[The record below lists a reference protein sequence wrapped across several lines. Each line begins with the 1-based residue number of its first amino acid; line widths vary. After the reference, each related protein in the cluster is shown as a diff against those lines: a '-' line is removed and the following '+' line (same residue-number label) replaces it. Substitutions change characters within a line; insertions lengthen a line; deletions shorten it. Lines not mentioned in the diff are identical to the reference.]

1 MPMNS
6 VIQEKR
12 KELGLTQ
19 EQVAEYLNVSIPAVS
34 RWENGA
40 TSPDISLLPPLA
52 RLLKIDLNTL
62 FCFQEDMTPQ
72 EIGYFCREV
81 GEIAKTE
88 GIAAGFQ
95 AAKQKLQEYPH
106 SDTLLHCLTV
116 SLDGLVTMSGLC
128 EEEARPYNETLAGWY
143 RRLSASSDC
152 KIKNSA
158 DFMRASRLIRDGDYE
173 KAQEILDQ
181 MPDREDLTGSM
192 ADRRILQIN
201 LWLCQGETEKA
212 RKALQSALLT
222 AVNKV
227 QMLLCKMVD
236 AELAAGSTETAEDIA
251 GRTAQM
257 TALFDLWE
265 YNSCVA
271 PLQVAFA
278 REDADTSI
286 SLLRKMLAS
295 MLTPRDMSRSPLF
308 SRLAN
313 TSDQKQ
319 MLSAI
324 LSEMER
330 ESPAYGFLQ
339 SRDAFQELIAEYRAF
354 TENQAGR

>member
-62 FCFQEDMTPQ
+62 FCFQEDMTQQ

-81 GEIAKTE
+81 GEIAKTA

-116 SLDGLVTMSGLC
+116 SLDGLVTMSALS

-143 RRLSASSDC
+143 RRLSASSDS

-158 DFMRASRLIRDGDYE
+158 DFMRASRLIRNGDYE

-181 MPDREDLTGSM
+181 MPDRGEYCRSTSGSVR
-192 ADRRILQIN
+192 AKPKKHGKR
-201 LWLCQGETEKA
+201 CKA
-212 RKALQSALLT
+212 H
-222 AVNKV
+222 
-227 QMLLCKMVD
+227 C
-236 AELAAGSTETAEDIA
+236 
-251 GRTAQM
+251 
-257 TALFDLWE
+257 
-265 YNSCVA
+265 
-271 PLQVAFA
+271 
-278 REDADTSI
+278 
-286 SLLRKMLAS
+286 LLRSIK
-295 MLTPRDMSRSPLF
+295 SRCCSAKWSTRSLQPAAPKPQ
-308 SRLAN
+308 R
-313 TSDQKQ
+313 TS
-319 MLSAI
+319 
-324 LSEMER
+324 
-330 ESPAYGFLQ
+330 
-339 SRDAFQELIAEYRAF
+339 
-354 TENQAGR
+354 QAGPLR